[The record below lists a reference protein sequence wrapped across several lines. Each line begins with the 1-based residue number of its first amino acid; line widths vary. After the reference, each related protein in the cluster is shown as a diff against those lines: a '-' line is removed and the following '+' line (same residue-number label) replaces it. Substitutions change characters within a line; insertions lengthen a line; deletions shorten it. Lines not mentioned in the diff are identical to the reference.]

1 MGKLVEK
8 LQQVS
13 QGSSGVGFLGP
24 RRPTQAPRPAA
35 LLVSLGADEST
46 AAEAAAKN
54 GADALIVTDWQ
65 PRGDLSK
72 VKSALAA
79 SSAIWG
85 VEYAAGRSSDGALK
99 LAQEAGASF
108 AVIGQSAPAHALFEE
123 IEAFDLV
130 VEVPLP
136 KDDLGLL
143 LLRAEN
149 LLPAQAVLLRV
160 EMASADLASMT
171 VAQFARLRLTG
182 ESLRFPVLL
191 TLAEVPEMAHVR
203 TLVRLGVSG
212 LVLPGVGLTAERLGT
227 QVKSLREQLEKT
239 PVRDEDRSPV
249 AIGGLMEAGGQSLSP
264 RTPRREPSPEPE
276 PDEE

>member
-24 RRPTQAPRPAA
+24 RKPTQAPRPTA
-35 LLVSLGADEST
+35 LLVSLGAGEGT

-54 GADALIVTDWQ
+54 GADAVVVTDWQ
-65 PRGDLSK
+65 PSGDLSK
-72 VKSALAA
+72 VRSALEANG
-79 SSAIWG
+79 AIWG
-85 VEYAAGRSSDGALK
+85 VEYAPGRSGEGALK
-99 LAQEAGASF
+99 QAQDAGASF
-108 AVIGQSAPAHALFEE
+108 AIIGQSSSAHALFEE
-123 IEAFDLV
+123 LEAFDLV
-130 VEVPLP
+130 VEVPVP

-149 LLPAQAVLLRV
+149 LLPVQTALLR
-160 EMASADLASMT
+160 AQLTSAELASMT
-171 VAQFARLRLTG
+171 VADFARLRLAC
-182 ESLRFPVLL
+182 ESLRFPTLLVL
-191 TLAEVPEMAHVR
+191 AGVPEMSHVR

-212 LVLPGVGLTAERLGT
+212 LVLPGAGLSADRLGT

-239 PVRDEDRSPV
+239 PARDEDRSHV
-249 AIGGLMEAGGQSLSP
+249 AIGSLMEAGGQSLTTRP
-264 RTPRREPSPEPE
+264 QRREPSPD